1 MDRRQFIRNS
11 TPLLLLLTNGKMLYR
26 SALSLNS
33 THNKVK
39 FRFAVAS
46 DGHFG
51 QPKTSWES
59 DYTSIIQ
66 NINAQHKTHKLKAC
80 IVNGDIIH
88 NDPAMLPLAKQQL
101 DQLKMPYYVTQGN
114 HDMVNEEVWKNT
126 WNMPFNHSFVVDK
139 QVFLLATTSN
149 EKGEYLCPDLDWMR
163 AQLEKYKHAPNVFIA
178 IHITPVKWTDN
189 AKDCPEFISLL
200 KDYKNVRAV
209 FNGHDHDQDDM
220 KEKEGIPF
228 LFDSHIGGNWGTTYK
243 GFRMVEVMQDNTIAT
258 YILNPETK
266 LNEHILQQR
275 QLQAISS

>member
-1 MDRRQFIRNS
+1 MDRRAFLKN
-11 TPLLLLLTNGKMLYR
+11 TAPVLLLLTNGKLLYR
-26 SALSLNS
+26 SVLSPEWES
-33 THNKVK
+33 RKVK

-51 QPKTSWES
+51 QPKTTWES
-59 DYTSIIQ
+59 DYTSVIQ
-66 NINAQHKTHKLKAC
+66 HINQQHKHSRLKAC
-80 IVNGDIIH
+80 IINGDIIH

-114 HDMVNEEVWKNT
+114 HDMVNEATWQKT
-126 WNMPFNHSFVVDK
+126 WNMPLNHSFVIDK

-163 AQLEKYKHAPNVFIA
+163 AQLDKYKNAPNIFIA

-189 AKDCPEFISLL
+189 AKDCPEFITLL

-220 KEKEGIPF
+220 KETEGIPF
-228 LFDSHIGGNWGTTYK
+228 LFDSHIGGSWGTAYK
-243 GFRMVEVMQDNTIAT
+243 GFRMVEVMSDNTIAT

-266 LNEHILQQR
+266 LNEHTLQQR
-275 QLQAISS
+275 KALT